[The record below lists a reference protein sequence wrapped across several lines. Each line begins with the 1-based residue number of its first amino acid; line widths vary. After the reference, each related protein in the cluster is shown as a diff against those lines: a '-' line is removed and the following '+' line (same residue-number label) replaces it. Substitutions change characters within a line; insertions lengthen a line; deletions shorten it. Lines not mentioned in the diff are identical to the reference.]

1 MGRPNLIV
9 TQKTSKDKYNKMGIE
24 RNPRDDGGV
33 GGRQSDEDRE
43 AERRRDELRRE
54 NEQLRR
60 ESAQVDRELEESQ
73 RETARLREVLRVREQ
88 EVQRLRERVAA
99 HFL

>member
-1 MGRPNLIV
+1 
-9 TQKTSKDKYNKMGIE
+9 MGIE

-54 NEQLRR
+54 NQ
-60 ESAQVDRELEESQ
+60 Q
-73 RETARLREVLRVREQ
+73 
-88 EVQRLRERVAA
+88 
-99 HFL
+99 